1 MNLFHQNKTDSSIID
16 FPKISRFREAGKF
29 STPRLR
35 RKSRNLGEIRS
46 CLKFIVFNMYIV
58 SSRAAHP
65 LFRGVR
71 RKAGGMYKRDGT
83 KK

>member
-1 MNLFHQNKTDSSIID
+1 
-16 FPKISRFREAGKF
+16 
-29 STPRLR
+29 
-35 RKSRNLGEIRS
+35 
-46 CLKFIVFNMYIV
+46 MYIV

-71 RKAGGMYKRDGT
+71 RKAGGMYKRGGT